1 MTNRKI
7 SQALRTV
14 PPVVWVLITLAAV
27 VAAGTFAQSAHGL
40 VGFGTDRMRL
50 PVGFALLNPVCVDV
64 LSVSAMVAAYVLR
77 RAPWHV
83 RVYGWLIFWLT
94 LVLSVA
100 GNEAQAYARLLPDDG
115 RFGAAAPP
123 LLLAA
128 AVHLAVVV
136 ARHYDRDTR
145 PELAASSDV
154 QRPAASSSGR
164 PDDPTAEPEPVEQ
177 DEPDTEPEPEP
188 VEPSGPAPVIEPT
201 HRRTRTRPAG
211 TPDRRR
217 TRNREPDPRRHD
229 AARRVVVGGEGV
241 NAVARDLDV
250 SSAAVSRWARQARN
264 GSLPLADLHLVDAG
278 AQE

>member
-115 RFGAAAPP
+115 RFGPAPRTG
-123 LLLAA
+123 A
-128 AVHLAVVV
+128 
-136 ARHYDRDTR
+136 
-145 PELAASSDV
+145 
-154 QRPAASSSGR
+154 
-164 PDDPTAEPEPVEQ
+164 
-177 DEPDTEPEPEP
+177 
-188 VEPSGPAPVIEPT
+188 GPATVSPT
-201 HRRTRTRPAG
+201 RAGTTRPAG
-211 TPDRRR
+211 W
-217 TRNREPDPRRHD
+217 
-229 AARRVVVGGEGV
+229 
-241 NAVARDLDV
+241 
-250 SSAAVSRWARQARN
+250 SSAGKVSTRSPGTWT
-264 GSLPLADLHLVDAG
+264 
-278 AQE
+278 